1 MTASGD
7 RRRAEQAAM
16 RARAAEIGQQ
26 YELGEPVTQL
36 LREHTPLRQHW
47 GCMTM
52 FFSVLLPLFLLPL
65 LFAVHVPPA
74 AIIPIMAAGFAIG
87 VAVYA
92 SQGPPRPDWVLSYT
106 GGLAH
111 LVGGEQAPRVIP
123 WGMVDTAVHRFVVP
137 TYRDNDPYLSE
148 LRVTSLD
155 GTEIT
160 VGDEYPQ
167 AGREQIGDQVDMMLA
182 RTRLEAAVDQV
193 LSGLPAQFGT
203 VVVSPGG
210 IRWQDGRGRDRE
222 LAWRDLSS
230 VGVERWGIRL
240 NRPGW
245 KSVQDVR
252 MTGVPDSYVALLLVQ
267 DLAGRVPFRLDG
279 DRLALPGPAP
289 DEAELAPRP
298 LLLTE
303 QDVSEILGRPVRAL
317 GGPARLSFRGQGV
330 TITLMVMGT
339 GRIGQLN
346 LNAGRK
352 RGRPVGGLGR
362 EAWLVSSDR
371 SLVVG
376 LPAATFKVI
385 ANGLPEASRGAAL
398 VPLARIVADRIAQP
412 EPELR

>member
-1 MTASGD
+1 
-7 RRRAEQAAM
+7 
-16 RARAAEIGQQ
+16 
-26 YELGEPVTQL
+26 
-36 LREHTPLRQHW
+36 
-47 GCMTM
+47 
-52 FFSVLLPLFLLPL
+52 
-65 LFAVHVPPA
+65 
-74 AIIPIMAAGFAIG
+74 
-87 VAVYA
+87 
-92 SQGPPRPDWVLSYT
+92 
-106 GGLAH
+106 
-111 LVGGEQAPRVIP
+111 
-123 WGMVDTAVHRFVVP
+123 
-137 TYRDNDPYLSE
+137 
-148 LRVTSLD
+148 
-155 GTEIT
+155 
-160 VGDEYPQ
+160 
-167 AGREQIGDQVDMMLA
+167 
-182 RTRLEAAVDQV
+182 
-193 LSGLPAQFGT
+193 
-203 VVVSPGG
+203 
-210 IRWQDGRGRDRE
+210 
-222 LAWRDLSS
+222 
-230 VGVERWGIRL
+230 
-240 NRPGW
+240 
-245 KSVQDVR
+245 
-252 MTGVPDSYVALLLVQ
+252 
-267 DLAGRVPFRLDG
+267 VPFRLDG